1 LAQAQRAEV
10 IIQGSVFEKKQNN
23 IENPVSAIK
32 VIYSKKVFAFT
43 DKDGKFSIK
52 VPDTASRLIVVYDK
66 IGTDTIQ
73 ITDINK

>member
-1 LAQAQRAEV
+1 MINRSFVYILSSFLFFSFFNLLAQAQRAEV

-43 DKDGKFSIK
+43 DKDCKCSI
-52 VPDTASRLIVVYDK
+52 
-66 IGTDTIQ
+66 
-73 ITDINK
+73 